1 MTKIIILF
9 DGICVFCHFWVRF
22 LCRLDRNNRLQFSS
36 LNGEW
41 AKKWEIKNNHSLL
54 KYDSIVAIKEN
65 KILTEDRAIFT
76 IINALGGGWE
86 IFLLLSLLPTK
97 WTKKTYQF
105 IAKIRYQWFGKFSE
119 CPLPNK
125 KYQHKFL

>member
-9 DGICVFCHFWVRF
+9 DGICVFCHFWVQF

-41 AKKWEIKNNHSLL
+41 AKKWELKNNHSLL

-76 IINALGGGWE
+76 IINALGGGWK

-97 WTKKTYQF
+97 WTKKAYQF